1 MILLALSIAPAVA
14 IILYVLA
21 KDKYNREPFKNLFLS
36 FLLGALSTIPAVII
50 QLFLTSAL
58 NMVSGGSGILHYF
71 LLAFFVVGVSEE
83 GSKLFMLKRYAI
95 QQPAFDEPLDGIIY
109 GVMVAMG
116 FATVE
121 NIMYVYQHGF
131 QTAIARMFLAVP
143 AHACFGILM
152 GYFVGLAKFDHERMR
167 SLINQGLGM
176 AVFFHGCY
184 DFFLFLEATSI
195 NRFLPAGFLTL
206 GAIVSLYFA
215 IRFSRRAI
223 KLHQELSRIEYERR
237 NSITEDFD

>member
-1 MILLALSIAPAVA
+1 
-14 IILYVLA
+14 
-21 KDKYNREPFKNLFLS
+21 
-36 FLLGALSTIPAVII
+36 
-50 QLFLTSAL
+50 
-58 NMVSGGSGILHYF
+58 
-71 LLAFFVVGVSEE
+71 
-83 GSKLFMLKRYAI
+83 
-95 QQPAFDEPLDGIIY
+95 
-109 GVMVAMG
+109 
-116 FATVE
+116 
-121 NIMYVYQHGF
+121 
-131 QTAIARMFLAVP
+131 MFLAVP

-167 SLINQGLGM
+167 SLMNQGLGM

-195 NRFLPAGFLTL
+195 NRFFPAGFLTL

-237 NSITEDFD
+237 NSITENFD